1 MYINFYIKK
10 TKVDDMEMQ
19 QIFECYLKELYGN
32 NAKFRED
39 QLKAIISTVTNHATL
54 VVERTVWGNS
64 LIYFLATKYLRDKG
78 YAHTLIVSH

>member
-1 MYINFYIKK
+1 M
-10 TKVDDMEMQ
+10 
-19 QIFECYLKELYGN
+19 YGN

-78 YAHTLIVSH
+78 SAHTLIVAIKITYAKSKKADASFWNANLKI

>member
-1 MYINFYIKK
+1 M
-10 TKVDDMEMQ
+10 
-19 QIFECYLKELYGN
+19 YGN

-78 YAHTLIVSH
+78 SAHTLYSKPLRSLMRNQKKQMHHSEMQI